1 MVAQVVRR
9 SVYRIAQRDDAGKIV
24 WLVDFGTESDRTITN
39 DAERVCEEI
48 NKQFPGYRILY
59 RGTDDVWTE
68 LCHLDGSFIYFADA
82 RGQGVQT

>member
-1 MVAQVVRR
+1 MAAQVTPKR
-9 SVYRIAQRDDAGKIV
+9 SRYRIAARGDVGKIV
-24 WLVDFGTESDRTITN
+24 WLVDEDGEKSITN